1 MTDKTDIDPRAP
13 EASAPPRAPH
23 AGGGAEAGPPKR
35 FSAKKKLAAV
45 QRLFRGESL
54 ETVSRDLAVP
64 AHRLSEWRD
73 RGLLGA
79 ESALK
84 DRERDA
90 RDAEIARL
98 KAKVGEIT
106 MDNEL
111 LFAKIEKLENG
122 RPFAAR
128 RSRR

>member
-1 MTDKTDIDPRAP
+1 MTDKADIDPCVT

-111 LFAKIEKLENG
+111 LYEKISKMEGGHPL
-122 RPFAAR
+122 AR
-128 RSRR
+128 RRSKR